1 MSGGRRKF
9 TAEYR
14 AEAAPRVNDSG
25 RSIVEVARELA
36 VKEVSLGKWVHDEG
50 VRAEATRGTDLEI
63 VSLAERFALMV
74 VECANFEISR
84 MTGLLNVSR
93 AGYYKW
99 KAAQGQGPSDNI
111 ERQP

>member
-14 AEAAPRVNDSG
+14 AEAAHRVIDSG
-25 RSIVEVARELA
+25 RSSAEVARELA